1 MILNP
6 IRIAQPPITLSNQ
19 LKQPKVQQA
28 STKSFASIL
37 QQEQQLKISKHATQ
51 RISQRNINISESE
64 WQQIEEKLPLAKK
77 KGLKDSLFLTKNAAL
92 IVNVKNS
99 TVITAMDREEASQQ
113 VFTNIDGAIV
123 L

>member
-1 MILNP
+1 MNP